1 MEVEEFQRG
10 CSPTILSER
19 INDKDALAAKYDLE
33 LVAGTFFRVPFSPT
47 YGTGIEFAQFPKY
60 MYQKMWWYSWISNE
74 LKDEP
79 SPIGK

>member
-33 LVAGTFFRVPFSPT
+33 LEAGTFFRVPFSPT
-47 YGTGIEFAQFPKY
+47 YGTGILLGQFPKL
-60 MYQKMWWYSWISNE
+60 WYYESRF
-74 LKDEP
+74 LK
-79 SPIGK
+79 GNCFVN

>member
-47 YGTGIEFAQFPKY
+47 YGTGIVLGQFPKF
-60 MYQKMWWYSWISNE
+60 NCE
-74 LKDEP
+74 LRFL
-79 SPIGK
+79 IGIDLLT

>member
-19 INDKDALAAKYDLE
+19 INDKDALAAKYDLD

-47 YGTGIEFAQFPKY
+47 YGTGIVLGP
-60 MYQKMWWYSWISNE
+60 
-74 LKDEP
+74 
-79 SPIGK
+79 